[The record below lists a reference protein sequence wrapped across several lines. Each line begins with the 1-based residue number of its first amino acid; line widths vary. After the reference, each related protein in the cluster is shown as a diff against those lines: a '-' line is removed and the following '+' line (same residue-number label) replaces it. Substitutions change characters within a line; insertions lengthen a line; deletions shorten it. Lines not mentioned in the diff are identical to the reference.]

1 MQHMRKRKPSQ
12 KQLQKQ
18 LVSAYNK
25 AYKVYSD
32 MNKAGYNFTKKH
44 EKVMSFERLTKKL
57 TSGKITKKDVQFY
70 KEKAKKTNQ
79 YKAAK
84 SYTDMDT
91 GKEMSVKQGRLSERR
106 KTIKKKDE
114 NSYNI
119 ITEQINNI
127 ADDMYLR
134 NRATKRG
141 DIISTK
147 SDKDR
152 LLQIVEERRQN
163 NKPFTNREMS
173 DFMNAISEVEFI
185 RYADEY
191 VTVINQLELIISGND
206 KLINSDF
213 GYIDPNGTP
222 FEY

>member
-1 MQHMRKRKPSQ
+1 MRKPSQ
-12 KQLQKQ
+12 KQLQNQ
-18 LVSAYNK
+18 LISAYNK

-32 MNKAGYNFTKKH
+32 LNKAGFNFTKTH

-70 KEKAKKTNQ
+70 KDKAKKTNQ
-79 YKAAK
+79 YKGAK

-91 GKEMSVKQGRLSERR
+91 GKTMSVKQGRLSERR
-106 KTIKKKDE
+106 KTKKKKEE

-127 ADDMYLR
+127 SDDMYIR
-134 NRATKRG
+134 NRATKKG
-141 DIISTK
+141 KVISTI

-152 LLQIVEERRQN
+152 LLQIVEDRRQN
-163 NKPFTNREMS
+163 NKPFTSREMS
-173 DFMNAISEVEFI
+173 DFMNVIADVDFI

-191 VTVINQLELIISGND
+191 MAVINQLELTLTGND

-213 GYIDPNGTP
+213 GDIDPTGTP
-222 FEY
+222 FE

>member
-1 MQHMRKRKPSQ
+1 MRKPSQ
-12 KQLQKQ
+12 KQLQNQ

-32 MNKAGYNFTKKH
+32 LNKAGYNFTKTH

-57 TSGKITKKDVQFY
+57 NSGKITKKDVQFY
-70 KEKAKKTNQ
+70 KDKAKKTMQ
-79 YKAAK
+79 YKGAK

-91 GKEMSVKQGRLSERR
+91 GKIMSVKQGRLSERR
-106 KTIKKKDE
+106 KNKKKKDE
-114 NSYNI
+114 NSYNV

-141 DIISTK
+141 DIITTK
-147 SDKDR
+147 SDKER

-163 NKPFTNREMS
+163 NKPFTSREMS
-173 DFMNAISEVEFI
+173 DFMNVIAEVEFI
-185 RYADEY
+185 RYSDQY
-191 VTVINQLELIISGND
+191 QTIMNRLELSLSGGD
-206 KLINSDF
+206 KLIDSDY
-213 GYIDPNGTP
+213 GSLDPIGTE
-222 FEY
+222 FE

>member
-1 MQHMRKRKPSQ
+1 MRKRSQ
-12 KQLQKQ
+12 KQLQNQ
-18 LVSAYNK
+18 LISAYNK

-32 MNKAGYNFTKKH
+32 LNKAGFNFTKTH

-70 KEKAKKTNQ
+70 KDKSKKTNQ
-79 YKAAK
+79 YKGAK

-91 GKEMSVKQGRLSERR
+91 GKTMSVEQGRIAERR
-106 KTIKKKDE
+106 KNKKKKDE

-134 NRATKRG
+134 SRATKRG

-173 DFMNAISEVEFI
+173 DFMNVIAEVEFI
-185 RYADEY
+185 RYVDEY
-191 VTVINQLELIISGND
+191 ITVMNQLELTISGND

-213 GYIDPNGTP
+213 GYIDPTGTP
-222 FEY
+222 FEN

>member
-1 MQHMRKRKPSQ
+1 MRKPTQ
-12 KQLQKQ
+12 KQLQNQ
-18 LVSAYNK
+18 LISAYNK

-32 MNKAGYNFTKKH
+32 LNKAGFNFTKTH
-44 EKVMSFERLTKKL
+44 EKVMSFERLTNKL
-57 TSGKITKKDVQFY
+57 TTGKITKKDVQFY
-70 KEKAKKTNQ
+70 KDKAKKTNQ
-79 YKAAK
+79 YKGAK
-84 SYTDMDT
+84 SYTDIDS
-91 GKEMSVKQGRLSERR
+91 GKIMSVKQGRLSERR
-106 KTIKKKDE
+106 KTIKKKNE

-147 SDKDR
+147 SDKER
-152 LLQIVEERRQN
+152 LLQIVEDRRQN

-173 DFMNAISEVEFI
+173 DFMNVIADVDFI

-191 VTVINQLELIISGND
+191 MTIINQLELALNGND
-206 KLINSDF
+206 KLINSDL
-213 GYIDPNGTP
+213 GSIDPTGTP
-222 FEY
+222 FEN

>member
-1 MQHMRKRKPSQ
+1 MRKPSQ
-12 KQLQKQ
+12 KQLQNQ

-32 MNKAGYNFTKKH
+32 LNKAGFNFTKTH
-44 EKVMSFERLTKKL
+44 EKSMSFERLTKKL

-70 KEKAKKTNQ
+70 KDKAKKTNQ
-79 YKAAK
+79 YKGAK

-91 GKEMSVKQGRLSERR
+91 GKTMSVKQGRLSERR

-119 ITEQINNI
+119 ITKQINDI
-127 ADDMYLR
+127 ADDMFLIDR
-134 NRATKRG
+134 SSKLGININT
-141 DIISTK
+141 T
-147 SDKDR
+147 SDKER
-152 LLQIVEERRQN
+152 LLQIVEDRRQN
-163 NKPFTNREMS
+163 NKPFTSREMS
-173 DFMNAISEVEFI
+173 DFMNVIADVDFI

-191 VTVINQLELIISGND
+191 MAVINQLELTLTGND

-213 GYIDPNGTP
+213 GYIDPTGTP
-222 FEY
+222 FEN

>member
-1 MQHMRKRKPSQ
+1 MRKPSQ
-12 KQLQKQ
+12 KQLQNQ
-18 LVSAYNK
+18 LISAYNK

-32 MNKAGYNFTKKH
+32 LNKAGFNFTKTH
-44 EKVMSFERLTKKL
+44 EKVMSFERMTKKL
-57 TSGKITKKDVQFY
+57 NSGKITKKDVQFY
-70 KEKAKKTNQ
+70 KDKAKKTNQ
-79 YKAAK
+79 YKGAK

-91 GKEMSVKQGRLSERR
+91 GKAMSVEQGKIAERR
-106 KTIKKKDE
+106 KNKKKKDE

-134 NRATKRG
+134 NRSTKRG

-147 SDKDR
+147 SDKER

-173 DFMNAISEVEFI
+173 DFMNVIAEVEFI

-191 VTVINQLELIISGND
+191 MTVINQLELTISGNG
-206 KLINSDF
+206 KIINSDF
-213 GYIDPNGTP
+213 GYIDPTGTP

>member
-1 MQHMRKRKPSQ
+1 MRKRKPSQ
-12 KQLQKQ
+12 KQLQNQ
-18 LVSAYNK
+18 LISAYNK

-32 MNKAGYNFTKKH
+32 LNKAGFNFTKTH

-57 TSGKITKKDVQFY
+57 TSGKITKKDIQFY
-70 KEKAKKTNQ
+70 KDKAKKTNQ
-79 YKAAK
+79 YKGAK

-91 GKEMSVKQGRLSERR
+91 GKTMSVEQGRIAERR
-106 KTIKKKDE
+106 KNKKKKDE

-119 ITEQINNI
+119 IIEQINNI

-147 SDKDR
+147 SDKER

-173 DFMNAISEVEFI
+173 DFMNVIAEMEFI

-191 VTVINQLELIISGND
+191 MTVMNQLELTISGNG
-206 KLINSDF
+206 KIINSDF
-213 GYIDPNGTP
+213 GYIDPTGTP
-222 FEY
+222 FEN

>member
-1 MQHMRKRKPSQ
+1 MRKPSQ
-12 KQLQKQ
+12 KQLQNQ

-32 MNKAGYNFTKKH
+32 LNKAGYNFTKTH

-70 KEKAKKTNQ
+70 KDKAKKTNQ
-79 YKAAK
+79 YKGAK
-84 SYTDMDT
+84 SYTDLDT
-91 GKEMSVKQGRLSERR
+91 GKTMSVKQGRLAERR
-106 KTIKKKDE
+106 KKKKKKDE

-127 ADDMYLR
+127 ADDMYLS

-141 DIISTK
+141 DIINTK
-147 SDKDR
+147 SDKER
-152 LLQIVEERRQN
+152 LLQIVEERRRN
-163 NKPFTNREMS
+163 DNPFKNREMS
-173 DFMNAISEVEFI
+173 DFMNVIAEVDFI
-185 RYADEY
+185 LYTDEY
-191 VTVINQLELIISGND
+191 ITVINQLELTISGND

-213 GYIDPNGTP
+213 GYIDPTGTP
-222 FEY
+222 FEN

>member
-1 MQHMRKRKPSQ
+1 MRKPSQ
-12 KQLQKQ
+12 KQLQNQ

-32 MNKAGYNFTKKH
+32 LNKAGFNFTKTH

-70 KEKAKKTNQ
+70 KDKAKKTNQ
-79 YKAAK
+79 YKGAK

-91 GKEMSVKQGRLSERR
+91 GKTMSVKQGRLSERR
-106 KTIKKKDE
+106 KTQKKKEE

-127 ADDMYLR
+127 ADDMFLIDR
-134 NRATKRG
+134 TSKLAININT
-141 DIISTK
+141 TP
-147 SDKDR
+147 DKDR
-152 LLQIVEERRQN
+152 LLQIVEDRRQN

-173 DFMNAISEVEFI
+173 DFMSTIADVEFL
-185 RYADEY
+185 RYVDQYEK
-191 VTVINQLELIISGND
+191 VVDRLVLTINGTGKI
-206 KLINSDF
+206 INSDF
-213 GYIDPNGTP
+213 GYIDPTGTP
-222 FEY
+222 FEN

>member
-1 MQHMRKRKPSQ
+1 MRKPSQ
-12 KQLQKQ
+12 KQLQNQ

-32 MNKAGYNFTKKH
+32 LNKAGYNFTKTH

-70 KEKAKKTNQ
+70 KDKAKKTNQ
-79 YKAAK
+79 YKGAK
-84 SYTDMDT
+84 SYTDLDT
-91 GKEMSVKQGRLSERR
+91 GKTMSVKQGRLAERR
-106 KTIKKKDE
+106 KKKKKKDE

-127 ADDMYLR
+127 ADDMFLR

-141 DIISTK
+141 DIINTK
-147 SDKDR
+147 SDKER

-173 DFMNAISEVEFI
+173 DFMNVIAEVDFI

-191 VTVINQLELIISGND
+191 MAVINQLELTISGND

-213 GYIDPNGTP
+213 GYIDPTGTP
-222 FEY
+222 FEN

>member
-1 MQHMRKRKPSQ
+1 MRKPSQ
-12 KQLQKQ
+12 KQLQNQ
-18 LVSAYNK
+18 LISAYNK

-32 MNKAGYNFTKKH
+32 LNKAGFNFTKTH

-70 KEKAKKTNQ
+70 KDKAKKTNQ
-79 YKAAK
+79 YKGAK

-91 GKEMSVKQGRLSERR
+91 GKTMTVKQGRLSERR

-119 ITEQINNI
+119 IIEQINNI

-134 NRATKRG
+134 NRSTKRG

-147 SDKDR
+147 SDKER

-173 DFMNAISEVEFI
+173 DFMNVIAEVEFI

-191 VTVINQLELIISGND
+191 MTIMNQLELTITGYG
-206 KLINSDF
+206 KLVNSDF
-213 GYIDPNGTP
+213 GYIDPTGTP
-222 FEY
+222 FEN

>member
-1 MQHMRKRKPSQ
+1 MRKRKPSQ
-12 KQLQKQ
+12 KQLQNQ
-18 LVSAYNK
+18 LISAYNK

-32 MNKAGYNFTKKH
+32 LNKAGFNFTKTH

-70 KEKAKKTNQ
+70 KDKAKKTNQ
-79 YKAAK
+79 YKGAK

-91 GKEMSVKQGRLSERR
+91 GKTMSVEHGRIAERR
-106 KTIKKKDE
+106 KNKKKKDE

-147 SDKDR
+147 SDKER
-152 LLQIVEERRQN
+152 LLQIVEERRRN

-173 DFMNAISEVEFI
+173 DFMNVIAEVDFI

-191 VTVINQLELIISGND
+191 MTVINQLELTIAGND

-213 GYIDPNGTP
+213 GYIDPTGTP
-222 FEY
+222 FEN

>member
-1 MQHMRKRKPSQ
+1 MRKPSQ
-12 KQLQKQ
+12 KQLQNQ
-18 LVSAYNK
+18 LISAYNK

-32 MNKAGYNFTKKH
+32 LNKAGFNFTKTH
-44 EKVMSFERLTKKL
+44 EKVMSFERLSKKL

-70 KEKAKKTNQ
+70 KDKAKKTNQ
-79 YKAAK
+79 YKGAK

-91 GKEMSVKQGRLSERR
+91 GKTMSVEQGRIAERR
-106 KTIKKKDE
+106 KNKKKKDE

-134 NRATKRG
+134 NRSTKRG
-141 DIISTK
+141 DIISTR
-147 SDKDR
+147 SDKER
-152 LLQIVEERRQN
+152 LLQIVENRRQN

-173 DFMNAISEVEFI
+173 DFMNVIAEVEFI

-191 VTVINQLELIISGND
+191 MTVINQLELTISGNG
-206 KLINSDF
+206 KIINSDF
-213 GYIDPNGTP
+213 GYIDPTGTP
-222 FEY
+222 FEN

>member
-1 MQHMRKRKPSQ
+1 MRKPSQ
-12 KQLQKQ
+12 KQLQNQ

-32 MNKAGYNFTKKH
+32 LNKAGFNFTKTH
-44 EKVMSFERLTKKL
+44 EKAMSFERLTKKL

-70 KEKAKKTNQ
+70 KDKAKKTNQ
-79 YKAAK
+79 YKGAK
-84 SYTDMDT
+84 SYTDIDT
-91 GKEMSVKQGRLSERR
+91 GKTMTVKQGRLSERR

-119 ITEQINNI
+119 IIEQINNI

-134 NRATKRG
+134 SRATKRG

-147 SDKDR
+147 SDKER

-163 NKPFTNREMS
+163 NKTFTTREMS
-173 DFMNAISEVEFI
+173 DFMNVIAEVDFI
-185 RYADEY
+185 RYVDEY
-191 VTVINQLELIISGND
+191 MTVMNQLELTLTGNG
-206 KLINSDF
+206 KLVNSDF
-213 GYIDPNGTP
+213 GYIDPTGTP
-222 FEY
+222 FEN

>member
-1 MQHMRKRKPSQ
+1 MRKPSQ
-12 KQLQKQ
+12 KQLQNQ

-32 MNKAGYNFTKKH
+32 LNKAGYNFTKTH
-44 EKVMSFERLTKKL
+44 EKSMSFERLTKKL

-70 KEKAKKTNQ
+70 KDKAKKTNQ
-79 YKAAK
+79 YKGAK
-84 SYTDMDT
+84 SYTDMDA
-91 GKEMSVKQGRLSERR
+91 GKTMSVKQGRLAKRR
-106 KTIKKKDE
+106 KTIRKKNE

-127 ADDMYLR
+127 SDDMYIR
-134 NRATKRG
+134 NRATKKG
-141 DIISTK
+141 QVISTK

-152 LLQIVEERRQN
+152 LLQIVEDRRQN
-163 NKPFTNREMS
+163 NKPFTSREMS
-173 DFMNAISEVEFI
+173 DFMDVIADVDFI

-191 VTVINQLELIISGND
+191 MSVINQLELTLTGND

-213 GYIDPNGTP
+213 GYIDPTGTP
-222 FEY
+222 FEN

>member
-1 MQHMRKRKPSQ
+1 MRKPSQ
-12 KQLQKQ
+12 KQLQNQ

-32 MNKAGYNFTKKH
+32 LNKAGYNFTKTH

-70 KEKAKKTNQ
+70 KDKAKKTNQ
-79 YKAAK
+79 YKGAK
-84 SYTDMDT
+84 SYTDLDT
-91 GKEMSVKQGRLSERR
+91 GKTMSVKQGRLAERR
-106 KTIKKKDE
+106 KKKKKKDE

-141 DIISTK
+141 DIINTK
-147 SDKDR
+147 SDKER

-173 DFMNAISEVEFI
+173 DFMNVIAEVDFI
-185 RYADEY
+185 LYTDEY
-191 VTVINQLELIISGND
+191 ITVINQLELTISGND

-213 GYIDPNGTP
+213 GYIDPTGTP
-222 FEY
+222 FEN

>member
-1 MQHMRKRKPSQ
+1 MRKPSQ
-12 KQLQKQ
+12 KQLQNQ

-32 MNKAGYNFTKKH
+32 LNKVGFNFTKTH

-70 KEKAKKTNQ
+70 KDKAKKTNQ
-79 YKAAK
+79 YKGAK

-91 GKEMSVKQGRLSERR
+91 GKTMSVKQGRLAERR
-106 KTIKKKDE
+106 KKQRKKEE

-119 ITEQINNI
+119 ITDQINNI
-127 ADDMYLR
+127 SDDMYIR
-134 NRATKRG
+134 NRASKEG
-141 DIISTK
+141 KVISTK

-152 LLQIVEERRQN
+152 LLKIVEDRRQN
-163 NKPFTNREMS
+163 NKPFTSIEMS
-173 DFMNAISEVEFI
+173 EFMNVIADVDFI

-191 VTVINQLELIISGND
+191 MAVINQLELTLTGND

-213 GYIDPNGTP
+213 GYIDPTGTP
-222 FEY
+222 FEN

>member
-1 MQHMRKRKPSQ
+1 MHKPSQ
-12 KQLQKQ
+12 KQLQNQ

-32 MNKAGYNFTKKH
+32 MNKAGFNFTKTH
-44 EKVMSFERLTKKL
+44 EKSMSFERLTKKL
-57 TSGKITKKDVQFY
+57 NSGKITKKDVQFY
-70 KEKAKKTNQ
+70 KDKAKKTNQ
-79 YKAAK
+79 YKGAK
-84 SYTDMDT
+84 SYTDIDT
-91 GKEMSVKQGRLSERR
+91 GKTMTVKQGRLSERR
-106 KTIKKKDE
+106 KTKKKKDE

-147 SDKDR
+147 SDKER
-152 LLQIVEERRQN
+152 LLQIVEERRRN
-163 NKPFTNREMS
+163 NNPFTNREMS
-173 DFMNAISEVEFI
+173 DFMNVIAEVDFI

-191 VTVINQLELIISGND
+191 MTVINQLELTIAGND

-213 GYIDPNGTP
+213 GYIDPTGTP
-222 FEY
+222 FES

>member
-1 MQHMRKRKPSQ
+1 MRKPSQ
-12 KQLQKQ
+12 KQLQNQ

-32 MNKAGYNFTKKH
+32 LNKAGFNFTKTHDKA
-44 EKVMSFERLTKKL
+44 MSFERLTKKL
-57 TSGKITKKDVQFY
+57 NSGKITKKDVQFY
-70 KEKAKKTNQ
+70 KDKAKKTIQ
-79 YKAAK
+79 YKGAK

-91 GKEMSVKQGRLSERR
+91 GKVMSVKQGRLSERR
-106 KTIKKKDE
+106 KTQKKKNE

-141 DIISTK
+141 ENISTK

-152 LLQIVEERRQN
+152 LLQIVEDRRQN

-173 DFMNAISEVEFI
+173 DFMNVIAEVEFI

-191 VTVINQLELIISGND
+191 MTVMNQLELTITGNG
-206 KLINSDF
+206 KLVNSDF
-213 GYIDPNGTP
+213 GYIDPTGTP
-222 FEY
+222 FES

>member
-1 MQHMRKRKPSQ
+1 MRKPSQ
-12 KQLQKQ
+12 KQLQNQ

-32 MNKAGYNFTKKH
+32 LNKAGFNFTKTH

-70 KEKAKKTNQ
+70 KDKAKKTNQ
-79 YKAAK
+79 YKGAK

-91 GKEMSVKQGRLSERR
+91 GKTMSVKQGRLAERR
-106 KTIKKKDE
+106 KNKRKKDE

-119 ITEQINNI
+119 ITGQINNI

-134 NRATKRG
+134 NRSTKRG
-141 DIISTK
+141 EVISTK
-147 SDKDR
+147 SDKER

-173 DFMNAISEVEFI
+173 DFMNVIAEVEFI

-191 VTVINQLELIISGND
+191 MTVMNQIELTITVND
-206 KLINSDF
+206 KLVNSDF
-213 GYIDPNGTP
+213 GYIDPTGTP
-222 FEY
+222 FEN